1 MQESFLLCL
10 NHGTN
15 NLLEQGH
22 ELLFLHSDLIF
33 KCATLAILIDEID
46 ILFFNDKLLK
56 LNYVRVLEVSENFHL
71 TLKKMF

>member
-22 ELLFLHSDLIF
+22 ELLFLHCDLVF
-33 KCATLAILIDEID
+33 KCATLAILIDQIY
-46 ILFFNDKLLK
+46 ILLINDKLLK
-56 LNYVRVLEVSENFHL
+56 LNDVRVLEVSENFHL